1 MIKKVSN
8 DGEENSLA
16 SHSHETPALLFLCFV
31 GGKTAPGVCL
41 GVSHYTYTIYA
52 IGVNLL
58 SFFYFSSII
67 LYYLYPTFCMNEDTV
82 LTVR

>member
-16 SHSHETPALLFLCFV
+16 SHSHETPVLPFCALS

-41 GVSHYTYTIYA
+41 GVSHYT
-52 IGVNLL
+52 
-58 SFFYFSSII
+58 
-67 LYYLYPTFCMNEDTV
+67 
-82 LTVR
+82 